1 MDFKN
6 ELLNDLSDN
15 RWDCVN
21 LYNFLNSLTSDEVLL
36 LTDQI
41 RMKGY
46 NMYYWGK
53 KYIFNPQLLYL
64 ISIITK
70 KKKIINDKYY
80 MAIRY
85 FVEMINE
92 NDIKTK
98 DIDMLTNVL
107 YAMDPNEYPSFKQ
120 IKIFI

>member
-6 ELLNDLSDN
+6 ELLNNLSDN
-15 RWDCVN
+15 RWDYVN
-21 LYNFLNSLTSDEVLL
+21 LYHFLNSLTSDEVLL

-98 DIDMLTNVL
+98 DIYILTDVL
-107 YAMDPNEYPSFKQ
+107 YAMDPNEYPSFKP

>member
-21 LYNFLNSLTSDEVLL
+21 LYHFLNSLTSDEVLL

-46 NMYYWGK
+46 NRYYWGK
-53 KYIFNPQLLYL
+53 KYIFNPQLLFL

-92 NDIKTK
+92 NDIKK
-98 DIDMLTNVL
+98 DDIEMLTNVL

>member
-15 RWDCVN
+15 RWDSVN

-46 NMYYWGK
+46 NKYYWGE
-53 KYIFNPQLLYL
+53 KYIFNPQLLYM
-64 ISIITK
+64 ISIMTK

-98 DIDMLTNVL
+98 DIDILTDVL
-107 YAMDPNEYPSFKQ
+107 YEMDPNEYPSFKQ

>member
-1 MDFKN
+1 MDFRN
-6 ELLNDLSDN
+6 ELLNNLSDN
-15 RWDCVN
+15 RWDSVN

-41 RMKGY
+41 GMKGY

-70 KKKIINDKYY
+70 KKKIINDNYY

-92 NDIKTK
+92 NDIKK
-98 DIDMLTNVL
+98 DDIEMLTNVL
-107 YAMDPNEYPSFKQ
+107 YAMDPNEYPSFKP

>member
-98 DIDMLTNVL
+98 DIDILTDVL

>member
-98 DIDMLTNVL
+98 DIYILTDVL
-107 YAMDPNEYPSFKQ
+107 YAMDPNEYPSFKP